1 MTIDTSNNGVMSIE
15 EGSVLNAVLRSVPS
29 EEYYDN
35 DDDVNVVETHFP
47 DMGCDMHMII
57 RIYKDIQGTQAE
69 RRTNLYLMVGE
80 FDDTEEIKIQT
91 DDLSDIESVIINGCL
106 KGTVING
113 KAVSELK
120 DLEPYNAIS
129 EISQKMERHS
139 NCVMSAMALPVDII
153 AKYDT
158 LLQTEFSK

>member
-1 MTIDTSNNGVMSIE
+1 MTLDTSKNGVMSIE
-15 EGSVLNAVLRSVPS
+15 VGSTLNAILRSIPS
-29 EEYYDN
+29 EEYYDSE
-35 DDDVNVVETHFP
+35 DQVNVVETHYP